1 MNCGFTKPIIG
12 LIGSIG
18 AGKSAVA
25 TMLAERGGLLIDA
38 DKLGHE
44 ALEQSGVKASIVRR
58 WGNGVLK
65 SDGTVN
71 RRAIGG
77 IVFAS
82 ETERQGLEAMIF
94 PAIAR
99 MVSERIDT
107 ARLDSQVRFIV
118 LDAPVLI
125 EAGWKDRCNRL
136 LFVDAPREMRLAR
149 VSRRNGWTEV
159 ELMAREKAQM
169 PIEEK
174 RKLADTTI
182 GNGGTLEELRANV
195 VSVLNAWGLI
205 ETNDKDDQ
213 CLKK

>member
-1 MNCGFTKPIIG
+1 MNNGSTKPVIG
-12 LIGSIG
+12 MIGSIG

-44 ALEQSGVKASIVRR
+44 ALEQPGVKASIVRR

-82 ETERQGLEAMIF
+82 ETERQGLEAMVF

-99 MVSERIDT
+99 MVWERIDT
-107 ARLDSQVRFIV
+107 ARLDSRVRFIV

-125 EAGWKDRCNRL
+125 EAGWKERCNRL

-159 ELMAREKAQM
+159 ELMTRENAQM

-174 RKLADTTI
+174 RDLADAAI
-182 GNGGTLEELRANV
+182 DNDGTLEELRDNV
-195 VSVLNAWGLI
+195 ESVLNAWDLI
-205 ETNDKDDQ
+205 ETINKDDQ

>member
-1 MNCGFTKPIIG
+1 MNNGSTKPVIG
-12 LIGSIG
+12 MIGSIG

-44 ALEQSGVKASIVRR
+44 ALEQPGVKASIVRR

-82 ETERQGLEAMIF
+82 ETERQGLEAMVF

-99 MVSERIDT
+99 MVWERIDT
-107 ARLDSQVRFIV
+107 ARLDSRVRFIV

-125 EAGWKDRCNRL
+125 EAGWKERCNRL

-159 ELMAREKAQM
+159 ELMTRENAQM

-174 RKLADTTI
+174 RNLADAAI
-182 GNGGTLEELRANV
+182 VNDGTLEELRDNV
-195 VSVLNAWGLI
+195 ESVLNAWDLI
-205 ETNDKDDQ
+205 ETINKDDQ